1 MAAMVPG
8 TEDVD
13 NSLGSRGANAQ
24 DHGMR
29 RTMRRGYVLFCA
41 AAVALAACSSH
52 GQHESSAE
60 RAAATYLTIHNERDH
75 EAARALWG
83 DKVIDLEP
91 LTEWFRAQVGSCS
104 DFSPMH
110 VTSDLDARFVFEC
123 ERGQIELE
131 LRLDAATGVS
141 KRTLIGARGV
151 EPPAHVRGVAEQLV
165 ALANGEPATVPTLA
179 ARLDRTDLQAQVDVI
194 STQGRCTIDRVHLGN
209 GRGARFVL
217 ECANGSRT
225 MLVDLDRHGA
235 LRRFSSSEGAADTW
249 RDLD

>member
-1 MAAMVPG
+1 MKRGNVLLCWVP
-8 TEDVD
+8 
-13 NSLGSRGANAQ
+13 
-24 DHGMR
+24 
-29 RTMRRGYVLFCA
+29 
-41 AAVALAACSSH
+41 AVAIAACTSH
-52 GQHESSAE
+52 GVHESSAE
-60 RAAATYLTIHNERDH
+60 RAAATYLSIHNDGDH

-83 DKVIDLEP
+83 DKVVDLEP
-91 LTEWFRAQVGSCS
+91 LTEWFRAQVGTCS

-110 VTSDLDARFVFEC
+110 LTNDLHGRFVFEC

-141 KRTLIGARGV
+141 KRTLIGARGA
-151 EPPAHVRGVAEQLV
+151 EPPAHVRRVAEQLV
-165 ALANGEPATVPTLA
+165 ALANGEQATVPPLA
-179 ARLDRTDLQAQVDVI
+179 ARLDRADLQAQLDVI
-194 STQGRCTIDRVHLGN
+194 AAQGQCTIDRVHLGN